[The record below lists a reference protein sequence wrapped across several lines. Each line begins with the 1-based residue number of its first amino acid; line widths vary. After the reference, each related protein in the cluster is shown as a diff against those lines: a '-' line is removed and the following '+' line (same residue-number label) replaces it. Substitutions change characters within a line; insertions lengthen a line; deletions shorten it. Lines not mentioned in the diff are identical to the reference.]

1 MYWATCVVV
10 YADGQVFWMGTGG
23 GFFRYDGTV
32 KLLPSLVEDFVF
44 TTTGDNIGVNYS
56 SNEIIYASH
65 NSLFNEIIW
74 FYPSGKPLT
83 NPATQN
89 NRSVVYNYVENTWSV
104 MTLARSTYHDAS
116 TYDLPYATEYDVDG
130 TPTFTNLSGATD
142 TFGATK
148 YFSQETGTN
157 IIDLNGTETPIAAFI
172 QSGDFDIPQ
181 EGDGEYLMRISR
193 FLPDFKNLQG
203 NAIVTIGFKKDFP
216 IDTNASSQ
224 LGPFTINSST
234 QKVDT
239 RARGRLANLKV
250 ENTANDE
257 TWRFGTFRADV
268 NVDGRR

>member
-1 MYWATCVVV
+1 
-10 YADGQVFWMGTGG
+10 
-23 GFFRYDGTV
+23 
-32 KLLPSLVEDFVF
+32 
-44 TTTGDNIGVNYS
+44 
-56 SNEIIYASH
+56 
-65 NSLFNEIIW
+65 
-74 FYPSGKPLT
+74 
-83 NPATQN
+83 
-89 NRSVVYNYVENTWSV
+89 
-104 MTLARSTYHDAS
+104 
-116 TYDLPYATEYDVDG
+116 
-130 TPTFTNLSGATD
+130 
-142 TFGATK
+142 
-148 YFSQETGTN
+148 
-157 IIDLNGTETPIAAFI
+157 LNGTETPIAAFI

-203 NAIVTIGFKKDFP
+203 NAVVTIGLKDFP